1 MEEICDWW
9 QSCGKVRTSGCFFW
23 RWTMFNWF
31 VDERQMKDT
40 DNSKTLVISGFWPL
54 RRVRPPP
61 SLDFINRHYFQ
72 IYRNTTELRKW
83 LERIFIFAFFI
94 SGLNYI
100 TNISLI
106 IELIWLLLLPE
117 IFNNCMYLEYFSCDQ

>member
-1 MEEICDWW
+1 M
-9 QSCGKVRTSGCFFW
+9 
-23 RWTMFNWF
+23 MFNWS

-61 SLDFINRHYFQ
+61 SLDFINRRYFQ

-83 LERIFIFAFFI
+83 LERIFIFAIFI
-94 SGLNYI
+94 LGLNYI
-100 TNISLI
+100 TILFNNSINVIIIS
-106 IELIWLLLLPE
+106 E
-117 IFNNCMYLEYFSCDQ
+117 IFNNCIYLEYFSYGQKNDFNLTLFARLILYLIDSEILK